1 MMLPAGFG
9 GMVLP
14 DRILYILG
22 RLEDAG
28 FEAYVVGGCV
38 RDALA
43 GRAVHDYDI
52 CTAARPDEVRSALA
66 GCDIRDTGLK
76 HGTVTL
82 VLDHEPFEITTF
94 RVDGTYSDG
103 RRPDSVT
110 FTDSVTRDLARR
122 DFTVNAMA
130 YHPARGLVDPFGG
143 ADDLRAGI
151 IRCVGEPAERF
162 GEDALRILRGMRFAS
177 RFGFRV
183 EEKTALAMHALR
195 QSLSNVAA
203 ERVRAEL
210 EGTLIGGG
218 AADVL
223 REYTDVLTVVIPEI
237 APCVGFDQLNPV
249 HPYDVWEHTLH
260 AVDAIDPEPVLRWT
274 MLLHDLG
281 KPPCFSPEGA
291 GLRGHFLG
299 HGLVSARMADVI
311 CGRLRFPRALT
322 GEIHALIERHD
333 TAVGKEDAD
342 VRRLLRDIGV
352 TQARRLV
359 KVYIADIAAQ
369 SPDWAE
375 PRLSRMR
382 SLGRRVDEIAARGD
396 CFELG
401 TLAVDGGD
409 LIAIGVPPGPAVGQT
424 LRALLER
431 VIDEP
436 ALNDRDT
443 LLALAG
449 EKP

>member
-1 MMLPAGFG
+1 M
-9 GMVLP
+9 MVLP
-14 DRILYILG
+14 EKILYILG

-52 CTAARPDEVRSALA
+52 CTAARPDEVRAALA
-66 GCDIRDTGLK
+66 GCDIRDTGLQ

-122 DFTVNAMA
+122 DFTINAMA

-143 ADDLRAGI
+143 ADDLRAGV
-151 IRCVGEPAERF
+151 IRCVGDPAARF

-183 EEKTALAMHALR
+183 EETTARAMHALR
-195 QSLSNVAA
+195 ESLRRIAA

-210 EGTLIGGG
+210 EGTLIGDG

-223 REYTDVLTVVIPEI
+223 RAYTDVLAVVIPEVT
-237 APCVGFDQLNPV
+237 PCVGFDQLNPV

-260 AVDAIDPEPVLRWT
+260 SVDAIAPEPVLRWT

-291 GLRGHFLG
+291 GHRGHFLG
-299 HGLVSARMADVI
+299 HGRVSAEMADVI
-311 CGRLRFPRALT
+311 CERLRFPRAQT
-322 GEIHALIERHD
+322 RAIHELIARHD
-333 TAVGKEDAD
+333 TAIGGTRAD
-342 VRRLLRDIGV
+342 VRRLLNEIGV
-352 TQARRLV
+352 TQAKRLV

-375 PRLSRMR
+375 PRLSNMKR
-382 SLGRRVDEIAARGD
+382 LGREIDAIIADGD
-396 CFELG
+396 CFTTG
-401 TLAVDGGD
+401 GLAVGGGE
-409 LIAIGVPPGPAVGQT
+409 LIALGIPPGPAVGAA
-424 LRALLER
+424 LRALLEH
-431 VIDEP
+431 VMDDP
-436 ALNDRDT
+436 AANERET
-443 LLALAG
+443 LLALAR
-449 EKP
+449 EFL